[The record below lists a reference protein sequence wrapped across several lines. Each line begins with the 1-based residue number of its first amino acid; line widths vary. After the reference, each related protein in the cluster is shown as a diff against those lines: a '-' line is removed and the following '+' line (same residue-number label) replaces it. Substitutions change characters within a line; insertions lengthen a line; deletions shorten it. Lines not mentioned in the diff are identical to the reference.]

1 MYRGLKVFRL
11 LHPPHTRWGEG
22 GWSALAPY
30 FVRVNVKQSSIRG
43 GGGWLDGLAAI
54 GPHLII
60 ILITR
65 LLKVIIAD
73 GQVEGS

>member
-1 MYRGLKVFRL
+1 
-11 LHPPHTRWGEG
+11 
-22 GWSALAPY
+22 
-30 FVRVNVKQSSIRG
+30 VRVNVKQSSIRG